1 MGPFPRVSS
10 SIGLA
15 KAIGRVPEY
24 LLNIFVNGP
33 FPRAFSSLG
42 LAKAMG
48 SSRIDRQKISLEEGE
63 FGLGTLKT
71 GVVGQKEATE

>member
-10 SIGLA
+10 SLGLA
-15 KAIGRVPEY
+15 KAIGRVPEHF
-24 LLNIFVNGP
+24 LNIFVNGP
-33 FPRAFSSLG
+33 FPKASSSLG

-48 SSRIDRQKISLEEGE
+48 SSRIDRQKISLEERE
-63 FGLGTLKT
+63 FGWGTLKT